1 VLAARRPAPEHERG
15 KEHGG
20 EDHPAD
26 HRRVFADL
34 RMRLSMLGMI
44 GPEVCRARAE
54 TREGRK
60 DFVQTQSP
68 RR

>member
-1 VLAARRPAPEHERG
+1 VLAARPPAPEHERG
-15 KEHGG
+15 NEHGG

-26 HRRVFADL
+26 HRHVLADF

-44 GPEVCRARAE
+44 GPKVCRARAE
-54 TREGRK
+54 TAEGRK
-60 DFVQTQSP
+60 DFVQTQSS